1 MKIEGENGDKD
12 DTVAE
17 DTLDLHPLP
26 DARQRCPCCHGKTG
40 KVCSHLLTP
49 FTTIINGWRIYMKQD
64 IRLIG
69 FAMAS
74 IYLTVL
80 GFSGVT
86 TAYFLT
92 QGLRN
97 DIIGVCQGIGA
108 VFGVTGTIIF
118 PFVRR
123 RIGTVRT
130 GLFGISTQWAILLL
144 CIVAIAV
151 PSNRISSQ
159 ADGYYS
165 ADCSADM
172 LPSCGTNLTK
182 VTSTVNGSL
191 SSSILMSQQCTVSN
205 ESPPPPPF
213 SITATGSMQFTS
225 AAEMAA
231 QSSLLPSKWL
241 PVTSSGTQTTTSS
254 LDKHSVDTTMM
265 VTSNILPTKTS
276 IPVLLGT
283 PSPSHSNFGELRKR
297 FVRDVPTP
305 SSLPPCSPSTTA
317 PPDSTP
323 SRGPSIS
330 IALIFMLLGVVCCR
344 IGLWT
349 FDLAVQQ
356 LVQERVKEEERGV
369 VGGVMNAMNSI
380 MDMLHYVLVIAA
392 PRPEHFWI
400 LTVISVGMVT
410 LGLILY
416 AAYVHKVRGHLF
428 HMMDCCRW
436 MKRKMSGRRV
446 RGRGSILLFAEED
459 DPTSFINDTAD
470 DDDEADGIL
479 EDEELT
485 SKHDSDRPD

>member
-12 DTVAE
+12 NTVAE

-26 DARQRCPCCHGKTG
+26 DARQRCLCCHGKTG
-40 KVCSHLLTP
+40 KVCLHLLTP

-130 GLFGISTQWAILLL
+130 GLFGISMQWIIQLL

-191 SSSILMSQQCTVSN
+191 SSSILMSQQCTISN
-205 ESPPPPPF
+205 QSPPPPPF
-213 SITATGSMQFTS
+213 SMTATDSMWFTS
-225 AAEMAA
+225 GAEMAA

-241 PVTSSGTQTTTSS
+241 PVTSSETQTTTSS
-254 LDKHSVDTTMM
+254 L
-265 VTSNILPTKTS
+265 VTSTSILPTKTS
-276 IPVLLGT
+276 ILVLLGT
-283 PSPSHSNFGELRKR
+283 PSPSHSNSGELRKR

-305 SSLPPCSPSTTA
+305 SHA
-317 PPDSTP
+317 IITP
-323 SRGPSIS
+323 S
-330 IALIFMLLGVVCCR
+330 LL
-344 IGLWT
+344 
-349 FDLAVQQ
+349 
-356 LVQERVKEEERGV
+356 
-369 VGGVMNAMNSI
+369 S
-380 MDMLHYVLVIAA
+380 
-392 PRPEHFWI
+392 
-400 LTVISVGMVT
+400 
-410 LGLILY
+410 
-416 AAYVHKVRGHLF
+416 F
-428 HMMDCCRW
+428 HDH
-436 MKRKMSGRRV
+436 
-446 RGRGSILLFAEED
+446 
-459 DPTSFINDTAD
+459 PT
-470 DDDEADGIL
+470 
-479 EDEELT
+479 
-485 SKHDSDRPD
+485 P